1 MNWIDFPPLA
11 EFTDRSGIARAI
23 YGCTLL
29 GRFEF
34 IDRQTQIKDILDS
47 SPDSTTWQE
56 LYISNIQF
64 RVSVDRCL
72 TLNGIDPDW
81 LTPETIEQLLF
92 ARLEGETWKA
102 GWLTE
107 LNTRERKAVSSGQSI
122 ESTLPN
128 MLAYVSLACESLTE
142 AIELATSMPGSLLL
156 DTIEARNEML
166 KTPEQKADD
175 EKSRNLASLKN
186 DYSSLIK

>member
-11 EFTDRSGIARAI
+11 EFVDRAGIVRSI

-34 IDRQTQIKDILDS
+34 IDRQTQIKAILDS

-56 LYISNIQF
+56 LYISNTQF
-64 RVSVDRCL
+64 RVFVDRCL
-72 TLNGIDPDW
+72 ALNGIDPDW

-92 ARLEGETWKA
+92 ARLDGETWKA

-107 LNTRERKAVSSGQSI
+107 LNTRESKSVSSGQLI
-122 ESTLPN
+122 EATLPN
-128 MLAYVSLACESLTE
+128 MLAYVSLACESMSE
-142 AIELATSMPGSLLL
+142 AIELATGMPGNLLI
-156 DTIEARNEML
+156 DTIEARNELL
-166 KTPEQKADD
+166 KTPEQKANDD
-175 EKSRNLASLKN
+175 KARNLASLKN